1 MKNKT
6 NKFSFLEIEITKN
19 IIATCEIKKNKFKKN
34 IFLSIL
40 KNFIFA
46 GINEM

>member
-19 IIATCEIKKNKFKKN
+19 IIATCEINKNKFKKKY
-34 IFLSIL
+34 IF
-40 KNFIFA
+40 KYFKKFYFCRN
-46 GINEM
+46 